1 MDPERLASIPL
12 FTELTLDQRERIAS
26 VCEETDVA
34 AGDMVLREGDFGY
47 SMFAITSGTAEVLQ
61 DGDVLATLGPGDVF
75 GEIAVLSSGRRV
87 ASVVATSPMELVT
100 ILNRDLWRLERD
112 VPEVVAALREKIE
125 QRVAELERVRPPRV

>member
-12 FTELTLDQRERIAS
+12 FMELTPDQRQRIAG
-26 VCEETDVA
+26 VCEKTDVA

-47 SMFAITSGTAEVLQ
+47 SMFAITSGTADVLR
-61 DGDVLATLGPGDVF
+61 DGAVLATLGPGDVF

-112 VPEVVAALREKIE
+112 VPEVASALREKVE
-125 QRVAELERVRPPRV
+125 QRVAELERARPPRV

>member
-1 MDPERLASIPL
+1 MDPERLDSIPL
-12 FTELTLDQRERIAS
+12 FTELTLDQRERIAG
-26 VCEETDVA
+26 VCEETEVA

-47 SMFAITSGTAEVLQ
+47 SMFAITSGTAEVLR

-112 VPEVVAALREKIE
+112 VPEVVTALREKIE

>member
-1 MDPERLASIPL
+1 MDPERLAAIPL
-12 FTELTLDQRERIAS
+12 FMELTLDQRERIAG

-34 AGDMVLREGDFGY
+34 AGDTVLREGDFGY

-100 ILNRDLWRLERD
+100 IFNRDLWRLERE
-112 VPEVVAALREKIE
+112 VPEVASALREKVE
-125 QRVAELERVRPPRV
+125 LRVAELERARPPRV